1 MSVDGSGLSTACD
14 LVAAAVIQELW
25 PGACVLVS
33 ERDPIDV
40 ARSAQLS
47 EAMERDLG
55 SLPELIAA
63 GQEQQLRHWLA
74 ARVWPLG
81 RSVNGEQLVQQ
92 VSGEPLSAAPFLR
105 YLEEKVE
112 RLLSVK
118 PG

>member
-1 MSVDGSGLSTACD
+1 MFGYFPSYALGHL
-14 LVAAAVIQELW
+14 I
-25 PGACVLVS
+25 
-33 ERDPIDV
+33 
-40 ARSAQLS
+40 SAQLS
-47 EAMERDLG
+47 EAMQRDLG

-63 GQEQQLRHWLA
+63 GQEQQLRQWLA

-105 YLEEKVE
+105 YLEAKVE
-112 RLLSVK
+112 RLLSVD